1 VPVIGPRD
9 RQRQSAR
16 SLPRDWWLPPV
27 ILQRFRVRTEQLLRR
42 TAAALTP
49 SLVRFHAVALGAGI
63 WIAALVTL
71 STRGPLDRH
80 GLLKGMDFLQFHA
93 AGRMIAEGR
102 HDELYDWTAFAGVVQ
117 HTVPGTGDLLFLSV
131 YPPQLALMFAP
142 FGRLEYLAAL
152 GLWTA
157 CSVALCACCV
167 WALLGASPAFRDRR
181 STWWLAAAAFT
192 PFHQLVIHGQ
202 IAALALVCF
211 TGAWLALRRDAWW
224 WFGAALGSLAFKPQ
238 FAAAA
243 VLAVLVSRNGRV
255 AIGAAGAAVL
265 QGALTVLWLGVLPFQ
280 EYLLKVPVILRSAA
294 LFEPKLWQMHN
305 LKSFCGLLMGTG
317 LLGTVAA
324 ATLSMVVVYF
334 VYATWRD
341 TRRADIR
348 VSSLV
353 LGAVLVNPHLYVYD
367 LVVLAVPLALM
378 TAWAIE
384 SRQTFHAAT
393 VLVSV
398 HALCWLPLLGPA
410 AAVTRLQLS
419 VPVMFVLLLCVRSV
433 AGGLAAA
440 TRVRGRND
448 VPVNAITGAG
458 VALAKE
464 LRGPSSDRRHTV
476 PPTRRAAGVWP
487 PALPVARL
495 RS

>member
-1 VPVIGPRD
+1 
-9 RQRQSAR
+9 
-16 SLPRDWWLPPV
+16 
-27 ILQRFRVRTEQLLRR
+27 LRR
-42 TAAALTP
+42 YAAALSP
-49 SLVRFHAVALGAGI
+49 SIVRFHAVALGAGI

-71 STRGPLDRH
+71 TSRGPFDRH

-102 HDELYDWTAFAGVVQ
+102 ARDLYDWAAFADVLQ

-131 YPPQLALMFAP
+131 YPPQLALLFAP
-142 FGRLEYLAAL
+142 FGRLEYVTAL
-152 GLWTA
+152 GLWTT
-157 CSVALCACCV
+157 CSIALCACCV
-167 WALLGASPAFRDRR
+167 WALMGASPAFRRR
-181 STWWLAAAAFT
+181 CSTWWLAAAAFT
-192 PFHQLVIHGQ
+192 PFHQLVLHGQ

-211 TGAWLALRRDAWW
+211 TAAWLALRRGSSW
-224 WFGAALGSLAFKPQ
+224 WFGAALGLLAFKPP

-255 AIGAAGAAVL
+255 AFGAAGAALFQAAV
-265 QGALTVLWLGVLPFQ
+265 AVLWLGVLPFE
-280 EYLLKVPVILRSAA
+280 EYLLKVPVILQSAA
-294 LFEPKLWQMHN
+294 LLEPKLWQMHN
-305 LKSFCGLLMGTG
+305 LKGFCGLLVGTG
-317 LLGTVAA
+317 MLGTVAA
-324 ATLSMVVVYF
+324 GTLSVVVVYF

-341 TRRADIR
+341 TNRADIR
-348 VSSLV
+348 ISSLV
-353 LGAVLVNPHLYVYD
+353 LGAVLINPHLYVYD

-384 SRQTFHAAT
+384 SRHTSQAAV

-419 VPVMFVLLLCVRSV
+419 VPVMCVMLLCVRRV

-440 TRVRGRND
+440 TPLRSREYAEADLIRG
-448 VPVNAITGAG
+448 GG
-458 VALAKE
+458 LALAKE
-464 LRGPSSDRRHTV
+464 LRAPSSVHRHNGSSSRLV
-476 PPTRRAAGVWP
+476 AGAWP
-487 PALPVARL
+487 PASRAARL